1 VAGVLKIRPV
11 TDADREEWE
20 PLWQGYL
27 TFYEAELPPGVTD
40 ATWRRFLDPSE
51 PMHAVVAEIDGH
63 LTGLAHYLFHRST
76 WAPECY
82 CYLEDLFVPQDW
94 RGHGIG
100 RALIEA
106 VERAAIEAH
115 ASRLYWSTHQTNTQ
129 AQMLYNKLAER
140 SGFIQYRKRLEP
152 TM

>member
-1 VAGVLKIRPV
+1 MAGVLKIRPV

-40 ATWRRFLDPSE
+40 ATWRRFLDPVE
-51 PMHAVVAEIDGH
+51 PMHAVVAEIDGS
-63 LTGLAHYLFHRST
+63 LTGLAHYLLHRST

-82 CYLEDLFVPQDW
+82 CYLEDLFVPRDW

-100 RALIEA
+100 RALIGT
-106 VERAAIEAH
+106 VERAAVEAH
-115 ASRLYWSTHQTNTQ
+115 ATRLYWSTHHTNTQ
-129 AQMLYNKLAER
+129 AQILYDKLAER